1 MGPECLHAFFLELEL
16 YTYRHHMTR
25 LANYMATHVK
35 LDEQK
40 GSLRTGIFDLHKKW
54 LIEFSFDHL
63 FCMPK
68 GLSDPF
74 DGIDS
79 LKLHYILD
87 HLPNASSFF

>member
-1 MGPECLHAFFLELEL
+1 
-16 YTYRHHMTR
+16 
-25 LANYMATHVK
+25 MATRVK

-68 GLSDPF
+68 GLSNPF
-74 DGIDS
+74 DGIHS
-79 LKLHYILD
+79 LKLHYLTTCRMHHPCFDIGRVRGNRCAIFL
-87 HLPNASSFF
+87 LKLELQACV